1 MNIESLEINLFK
13 TSEIHDRDTI
23 LVKIDEQDK
32 SKFTKENIKN
42 LYDQIKKI
50 TKKDISIYFFPK
62 NLSIDIIK
70 NHVKNIESS
79 KEQILKEGEKLN
91 DKNN

>member
-1 MNIESLEINLFK
+1 MNIKSLEINLFK
-13 TSEIHDRDTI
+13 TSEIHDGDTI
-23 LVKIDEQDK
+23 LVKIDDK
-32 SKFTKENIKN
+32 QKSEFKKEDIKY

-70 NHVKNIESS
+70 NHVKNIEKS
-79 KEQILKEGEKLN
+79 KDTILNEETY
-91 DKNN
+91 KNETN